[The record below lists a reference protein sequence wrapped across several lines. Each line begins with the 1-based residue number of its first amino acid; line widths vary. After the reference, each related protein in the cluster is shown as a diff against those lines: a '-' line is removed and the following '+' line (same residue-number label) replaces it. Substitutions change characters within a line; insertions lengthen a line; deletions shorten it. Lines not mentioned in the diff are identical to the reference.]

1 MAITS
6 QDVAVDGSSATYAF
20 TFTKP
25 VATYMKCGSLT
36 VTPVGGDSSGTSVDF
51 LADVDNGD
59 GTMTGT
65 IKLGDPTVVGTVA
78 VGIVDTPF

>member
-1 MAITS
+1 MAVQTKS
-6 QDVAVDGSSATYAF
+6 VAINGTSATWNF

-25 VATYMKCGSLT
+25 AAGYIKNHGLN
-36 VTPVGGDSSGTSVDF
+36 VTPVGGDSSGTGVNF

-65 IKLGDPTVVGTVA
+65 IKLGDPTVVGSVE
-78 VGIVDTPF
+78 VSIIDTLT